1 MKLRV
6 EHDVFADAVS
16 WVARTIPSRP
26 SLPVLAGM
34 KVEADKDGAV
44 ALSSYDPDISSHAVI
59 EAAVNEP
66 GTTLVHGRLLSD
78 FARALP
84 NKPIDMELKGA
95 KLEVVCGSS
104 HISMQSMPLEDY
116 PSAPPMP
123 EVSGVVDGALWQETV
138 AQVVT
143 AASSDDTLPLLVS
156 VCIEIEGKTMSLM
169 ATDRYRLAVR
179 DLTWEPSN
187 KDASHRILVRAS
199 RLSDIAKALGSVGKV
214 ELAIDNSGR
223 TGMIG
228 FSAAGRHNVA
238 RLIDGEYP
246 QVRNLFPSEATGY
259 AVIGRQEM
267 LDAIKRARL
276 VVEKNSAVRLSFS
289 EGQVILEAGQG
300 DSAQTSEA
308 LEAALHG
315 EDIVM
320 AFNPSFLQEGLGA
333 TSAPYVRLS
342 FTSASKPA
350 VLTAQPEIDGEDDQ
364 EFRLLLMPIRTYGG

>member
-34 KVEADKDGAV
+34 KIEADKDGVV

-59 EAAVNEP
+59 EAAVDEP

-116 PSAPPMP
+116 PSPPPMP

-187 KDASHRILVRAS
+187 EDASHRILVRAS

-300 DSAQTSEA
+300 DNAQTSEA
-308 LEAALHG
+308 LEATLHG

>member
-34 KVEADKDGAV
+34 KIEADKDGVV

-116 PSAPPMP
+116 PSPPSMP

-187 KDASHRILVRAS
+187 EDASHRILVRAS

-300 DSAQTSEA
+300 DNAQTSEA
-308 LEAALHG
+308 LEATLHG

>member
-59 EAAVNEP
+59 EAAVDEP

-259 AVIGRQEM
+259 AVIGRQKM